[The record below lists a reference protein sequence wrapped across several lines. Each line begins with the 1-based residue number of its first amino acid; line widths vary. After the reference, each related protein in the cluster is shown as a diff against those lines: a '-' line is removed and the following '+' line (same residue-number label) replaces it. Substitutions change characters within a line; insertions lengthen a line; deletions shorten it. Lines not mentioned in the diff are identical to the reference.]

1 VDDNGDE
8 EAATSIVWSEEGKLD
23 LYLAS
28 QKTYWVGH
36 SLRQGF
42 YVFVRFAAL
51 VL

>member
-8 EAATSIVWSEEGKLD
+8 EAATRIVWFEEGKLD

-28 QKTYWVGH
+28 GKTYRVGH
-36 SLRQGF
+36 SLRPGF
-42 YVFVRFAAL
+42 YLFVRFAGL